1 MTLPNPNSFES
12 ALSLLT
18 FAIGCIEA
26 HAPTTKD
33 EADRLYWAVQRLY
46 RAAVKAAGALK
57 EEKVW

>member
-1 MTLPNPNSFES
+1 MIPHPTSFEQS
-12 ALSLLT
+12 LSLLT

-33 EADRLYWAVQRLY
+33 EADRLYWAVQRMD

>member
-1 MTLPNPNSFES
+1 MIPHPANYEQS
-12 ALSLLT
+12 LSLLT

-33 EADRLYWAVQRLY
+33 EADRLYWTVQRLD
-46 RAAVKAAGALK
+46 RAAVKAAGVFK

>member
-1 MTLPNPNSFES
+1 M
-12 ALSLLT
+12 SLLT

-33 EADRLYWAVQRLY
+33 EADRLYWAVTRLD

>member
-1 MTLPNPNSFES
+1 MIPQPSSFEQS
-12 ALSLLT
+12 LSLLT

-33 EADRLYWAVQRLY
+33 EADRLYWAVSRLD

>member
-1 MTLPNPNSFES
+1 MIPHPTSFEQS
-12 ALSLLT
+12 LSLLT

-33 EADRLYWAVQRLY
+33 EADRLYWAVTRLD

>member
-1 MTLPNPNSFES
+1 MIPHPANYES

-33 EADRLYWAVQRLY
+33 EADRLYWTVQRLD

-57 EEKVW
+57 AEKVW

>member
-1 MTLPNPNSFES
+1 MIPHPTSFEQS
-12 ALSLLT
+12 LSLLT

-33 EADRLYWAVQRLY
+33 EADRLYWAVQRLD
-46 RAAVKAAGALK
+46 RAAVKVAGALK